1 MLHLFS
7 LSKLAYTRLLL
18 QYVLWPPKQFC
29 QFYFKK
35 EKFYVLSSFSGQ
47 EALDILF
54 QNNLDLI
61 ILDINLPDLS
71 GFDLIEQIKII
82 NSNIPILIL
91 SACDLD
97 SAILHGFNLGAED
110 YVTKPFN
117 IEILHKK
124 INVILKR
131 NTKNT
136 FYKDDHLFF
145 DKNTSKLVIDNKEIK
160 LTPLEFKLLSLFL
173 ENQNQI
179 ILKETI
185 IEKIW
190 DSNENYVDEHT
201 LLVNISRL
209 RNKIEDDKHHYIK
222 TVYGL
227 GYRWCHDE

>member
-1 MLHLFS
+1 M
-7 LSKLAYTRLLL
+7 YNILLIEDDRPL
-18 QYVLWPPKQFC
+18 NKAISV
-29 QFYFKK
+29 YFKK

-54 QNNLDLI
+54 QSNLDLI
-61 ILDINLPDLS
+61 ILDINHPDLS

-227 GYRWCHDE
+227 GYRWCQDE

>member
-1 MLHLFS
+1 M
-7 LSKLAYTRLLL
+7 
-18 QYVLWPPKQFC
+18 
-29 QFYFKK
+29 
-35 EKFYVLSSFSGQ
+35 
-47 EALDILF
+47 
-54 QNNLDLI
+54 
-61 ILDINLPDLS
+61 
-71 GFDLIEQIKII
+71 
-82 NSNIPILIL
+82 PI
-91 SACDLD
+91 SY
-97 SAILHGFNLGAED
+97 GFNLGAED

-209 RNKIEDDKHHYIK
+209 PNMHMTSEELMESKKSARTIVLLEGCII
-222 TVYGL
+222 L
-227 GYRWCHDE
+227 GC

>member
-1 MLHLFS
+1 MNNI
-7 LSKLAYTRLLL
+7 LLIEDDRPL
-18 QYVLWPPKQFC
+18 NKAISV
-29 QFYFKK
+29 YFKK
-35 EKFYVLSSFSGQ
+35 EKFHVISCYCGQ
-47 EALDILF
+47 EALNTLL

-71 GFDLIEQIKII
+71 GFDLIKQIKII

-97 SAILHGFNLGAED
+97 SDILHGFNLGAED

-131 NTKNT
+131 NTKNI
-136 FYKDDHLFF
+136 FYKDNHLFF
-145 DKNTSKLVIDNKEIK
+145 DKNISKLVIDNKEIK

-179 ILKETI
+179 LLKETI

-209 RNKIEDDKHHYIK
+209 RNKIEDNKHHYIK

>member
-1 MLHLFS
+1 M
-7 LSKLAYTRLLL
+7 YNILLIEDDRPL
-18 QYVLWPPKQFC
+18 NKAISV
-29 QFYFKK
+29 YFKK
-35 EKFYVLSSFSGQ
+35 EKFYVLSTFSGQ
-47 EALDILF
+47 EALDILL

-179 ILKETI
+179 LLKETI

>member
-1 MLHLFS
+1 M
-7 LSKLAYTRLLL
+7 YNILLIEDDRAL
-18 QYVLWPPKQFC
+18 NKAISV
-29 QFYFKK
+29 YFKK

-227 GYRWCHDE
+227 GYRWCQDE

>member
-1 MLHLFS
+1 M
-7 LSKLAYTRLLL
+7 YNILLIEDDRPL
-18 QYVLWPPKQFC
+18 NKAISV
-29 QFYFKK
+29 YFKK

-145 DKNTSKLVIDNKEIK
+145 DKNTSKLVINNEETK

>member
-1 MLHLFS
+1 M
-7 LSKLAYTRLLL
+7 YNILLIEDDRPL
-18 QYVLWPPKQFC
+18 NKAISV
-29 QFYFKK
+29 YFKK

-227 GYRWCHDE
+227 GYR

>member
-1 MLHLFS
+1 M
-7 LSKLAYTRLLL
+7 YNILLIEDDRPL
-18 QYVLWPPKQFC
+18 NKAISV
-29 QFYFKK
+29 YFKK
-35 EKFYVLSSFSGQ
+35 EIFYVLSSFSGQ

-160 LTPLEFKLLSLFL
+160 LTPLEIKLLSLFL
-173 ENQNQI
+173 EKQNQI

-227 GYRWCHDE
+227 GYRWCQDE

>member
-1 MLHLFS
+1 MNNI
-7 LSKLAYTRLLL
+7 LLIEDDRPL
-18 QYVLWPPKQFC
+18 NKAISI
-29 QFYFKK
+29 YFKK
-35 EKFYVLSSFSGQ
+35 EKFHVISCYCGQ
-47 EALDILF
+47 EALNILL

-71 GFDLIEQIKII
+71 GFDLIKQIKII

-97 SAILHGFNLGAED
+97 SDILHGFNLGAED

-136 FYKDDHLFF
+136 FYKDNHLFF
-145 DKNTSKLVIDNKEIK
+145 DKNISKLVIDNKEIK

-179 ILKETI
+179 LLKETI

-209 RNKIEDDKHHYIK
+209 RNKIEDNKHHYIK

>member
-1 MLHLFS
+1 M
-7 LSKLAYTRLLL
+7 YNILLIEDDRPL
-18 QYVLWPPKQFC
+18 NKAISV
-29 QFYFKK
+29 YFKK

-47 EALDILF
+47 EALDILS

-227 GYRWCHDE
+227 GYR

>member
-1 MLHLFS
+1 M
-7 LSKLAYTRLLL
+7 YNILLIEDDRPL
-18 QYVLWPPKQFC
+18 NKAISV
-29 QFYFKK
+29 YFKK

-47 EALDILF
+47 EALDILS

-145 DKNTSKLVIDNKEIK
+145 DKNTSKLVIDNKGIK

>member
-1 MLHLFS
+1 M
-7 LSKLAYTRLLL
+7 YNILLIEDDRPL
-18 QYVLWPPKQFC
+18 NKAISV
-29 QFYFKK
+29 YFKK

-136 FYKDDHLFF
+136 FYKDGHLFF

-227 GYRWCHDE
+227 GYRWCQDE

>member
-1 MLHLFS
+1 M
-7 LSKLAYTRLLL
+7 YNILLIEDDRPL
-18 QYVLWPPKQFC
+18 NKAISV
-29 QFYFKK
+29 YFKK

-222 TVYGL
+222 SVYGL

>member
-1 MLHLFS
+1 M
-7 LSKLAYTRLLL
+7 YNILLIEDDRPL
-18 QYVLWPPKQFC
+18 NKAISV
-29 QFYFKK
+29 YFKK

-97 SAILHGFNLGAED
+97 SAILHGFNMGADD

>member
-1 MLHLFS
+1 M
-7 LSKLAYTRLLL
+7 YNILLIEDDRPL
-18 QYVLWPPKQFC
+18 NKAISV
-29 QFYFKK
+29 YFKK

-131 NTKNT
+131 NTKNI

-179 ILKETI
+179 LLKETI

>member
-1 MLHLFS
+1 M
-7 LSKLAYTRLLL
+7 YNILLIEDDRPL
-18 QYVLWPPKQFC
+18 NKAISV
-29 QFYFKK
+29 YFKK

-61 ILDINLPDLS
+61 ILYINLPDLS

-227 GYRWCHDE
+227 GYRWCQDE

>member
-1 MLHLFS
+1 MYNILVVDDDKEIVKAIEIYLGKENYNIFTAYDGEQALKVIQENEIHL
-7 LSKLAYTRLLL
+7 
-18 QYVLWPPKQFC
+18 V
-29 QFYFKK
+29 
-35 EKFYVLSSFSGQ
+35 
-47 EALDILF
+47 
-54 QNNLDLI
+54 
-61 ILDINLPDLS
+61 ILDVMMPKKDGIETLS
-71 GFDLIEQIKII
+71 EIRKDK
-82 NSNIPILIL
+82 NIPVIML
-91 SACDLD
+91 SAKSEDVDKINGL
-97 SAILHGFNLGAED
+97 NVGADD

-131 NTKNT
+131 NTKNI

-145 DKNTSKLVIDNKEIK
+145 DKNTSKLVINNEETK
-160 LTPLEFKLLSLFL
+160 LTPLEFKLLSFFL

-179 ILKETI
+179 LLKETI

-227 GYRWCHDE
+227 GYRWCQDE

>member
-1 MLHLFS
+1 M
-7 LSKLAYTRLLL
+7 YNILLIEDDRPL
-18 QYVLWPPKQFC
+18 NKAISV
-29 QFYFKK
+29 YFKK

-209 RNKIEDDKHHYIK
+209 RNKIEFVEKKMIIEIENK
-222 TVYGL
+222 NKA
-227 GYRWCHDE
+227 

>member
-1 MLHLFS
+1 M
-7 LSKLAYTRLLL
+7 YNILLIEDDRPL
-18 QYVLWPPKQFC
+18 NKAISV
-29 QFYFKK
+29 YFKK

-61 ILDINLPDLS
+61 IFDINLPDLS

>member
-1 MLHLFS
+1 M
-7 LSKLAYTRLLL
+7 YNILLIEDDRPL
-18 QYVLWPPKQFC
+18 NKAISV
-29 QFYFKK
+29 YFKK

-47 EALDILF
+47 EALDILS

-179 ILKETI
+179 ILKGTI

>member
-1 MLHLFS
+1 MYNIS
-7 LSKLAYTRLLL
+7 LIEDDRPLNKAIS
-18 QYVLWPPKQFC
+18 V
-29 QFYFKK
+29 YFKK

-97 SAILHGFNLGAED
+97 SVILHGFNLGAED

>member
-1 MLHLFS
+1 M
-7 LSKLAYTRLLL
+7 YNILLIEDDRPL
-18 QYVLWPPKQFC
+18 NKAISV
-29 QFYFKK
+29 YFKK

-47 EALDILF
+47 EALDILS

-71 GFDLIEQIKII
+71 VFDLIEQIKIM
-82 NSNIPILIL
+82 NLNIPILIL

-97 SAILHGFNLGAED
+97 SDILHGFNLGAED

-145 DKNTSKLVIDNKEIK
+145 DKNISKLEINNKEIK

-179 ILKETI
+179 LLKERI

-190 DSNENYVDEHT
+190 DVNENYVDEHT

>member
-1 MLHLFS
+1 M
-7 LSKLAYTRLLL
+7 YNILLIEDDTAL
-18 QYVLWPPKQFC
+18 NKAISV
-29 QFYFKK
+29 YFKK
-35 EKFYVLSSFSGQ
+35 EKFHVLSCFSGQ

-61 ILDINLPDLS
+61 
-71 GFDLIEQIKII
+71 EQIKIM
-82 NSNIPILIL
+82 NLNIPILIL

-97 SAILHGFNLGAED
+97 SDILHGFNLGAED

-131 NTKNT
+131 NTKNI

-145 DKNTSKLVIDNKEIK
+145 DKNTSKLVINNEETK
-160 LTPLEFKLLSLFL
+160 LTPLEFELLSFFL

-179 ILKETI
+179 LLKETI

-227 GYRWCHDE
+227 GYRWCQDE

>member
-1 MLHLFS
+1 M
-7 LSKLAYTRLLL
+7 YNILLIEDDTAL
-18 QYVLWPPKQFC
+18 NKAISV
-29 QFYFKK
+29 YFKK
-35 EKFYVLSSFSGQ
+35 ENFQVDSFFCGHDMID
-47 EALDILF
+47 ALEKNNFDI
-54 QNNLDLI
+54 I

-71 GFDLIEQIKII
+71 GFDLIKQIKLI
-82 NSNIPILIL
+82 NSNIPVIIL

-97 SAILHGFNLGAED
+97 SDILHGFNLGAED

-117 IEILHKK
+117 IEIFHKK

-136 FYKDDHLFF
+136 VYKDDHLFF
-145 DKNTSKLVIDNKEIK
+145 DKNISKLEINNKEIK

-173 ENQNQI
+173 ENQNQVL
-179 ILKETI
+179 LKERI

-190 DSNENYVDEHT
+190 DVNENYVDEHT

-227 GYRWCHDE
+227 GYRWCQDE

>member
-1 MLHLFS
+1 M
-7 LSKLAYTRLLL
+7 YNILLIEDDRPL
-18 QYVLWPPKQFC
+18 NKAISV
-29 QFYFKK
+29 YFKK
-35 EKFYVLSSFSGQ
+35 EKFYVLSTFSGQ

-145 DKNTSKLVIDNKEIK
+145 DKNTSKLVINNEETK

>member
-1 MLHLFS
+1 MYS
-7 LSKLAYTRLLL
+7 ILLIEDDVAL
-18 QYVLWPPKQFC
+18 NKAISV
-29 QFYFKK
+29 YFKK
-35 EKFYVLSSFSGQ
+35 ENFQVDSFFCGHDMID
-47 EALDILF
+47 ALEKKNFDI
-54 QNNLDLI
+54 I

-71 GFDLIEQIKII
+71 GFDLIKQIKLI
-82 NSNIPILIL
+82 NSNIPVIIL

-97 SAILHGFNLGAED
+97 SDILHGFNLGAED

>member
-1 MLHLFS
+1 M
-7 LSKLAYTRLLL
+7 YNILLIEDDRPL
-18 QYVLWPPKQFC
+18 NKAISV
-29 QFYFKK
+29 YFKK

-47 EALDILF
+47 EALDILS

-71 GFDLIEQIKII
+71 GFDLIEQIKIM

-97 SAILHGFNLGAED
+97 SDILHGFNLGAED

-145 DKNTSKLVIDNKEIK
+145 DKNISKLEINNKEIK

-179 ILKETI
+179 LLKERI

-227 GYRWCHDE
+227 GYRWCQDE

>member
-1 MLHLFS
+1 M
-7 LSKLAYTRLLL
+7 YNILLIEDDRPL
-18 QYVLWPPKQFC
+18 NKAISV
-29 QFYFKK
+29 YFKK

-61 ILDINLPDLS
+61 ILDVNLPDLS

-145 DKNTSKLVIDNKEIK
+145 DKNTSKLVINNK
-160 LTPLEFKLLSLFL
+160 EFKLLSLFL

>member
-1 MLHLFS
+1 M
-7 LSKLAYTRLLL
+7 YNILLIEDDRPL
-18 QYVLWPPKQFC
+18 NKAISV
-29 QFYFKK
+29 YFKK

-47 EALDILF
+47 EALDILS

-97 SAILHGFNLGAED
+97 SVILHGFNLGAED

>member
-1 MLHLFS
+1 M
-7 LSKLAYTRLLL
+7 YNILLIEDDRPL
-18 QYVLWPPKQFC
+18 NKAISV
-29 QFYFKK
+29 YFKK

-110 YVTKPFN
+110 CVTKPFN

-227 GYRWCHDE
+227 GYRWCQDE

>member
-1 MLHLFS
+1 MYNILLIEDDRHLNKAIS
-7 LSKLAYTRLLL
+7 
-18 QYVLWPPKQFC
+18 V
-29 QFYFKK
+29 YFKK

-227 GYRWCHDE
+227 GYRWCQDE

>member
-1 MLHLFS
+1 M
-7 LSKLAYTRLLL
+7 YNILLIEDDRPL
-18 QYVLWPPKQFC
+18 NKAISV
-29 QFYFKK
+29 YFKK

-110 YVTKPFN
+110 YITKPFN

-227 GYRWCHDE
+227 GYRWCQDE

>member
-1 MLHLFS
+1 M
-7 LSKLAYTRLLL
+7 YNILLIEDDRPL
-18 QYVLWPPKQFC
+18 NKAISV
-29 QFYFKK
+29 YFKK

-47 EALDILF
+47 EALDILS

-97 SAILHGFNLGAED
+97 SAILHGLNLGAED

>member
-1 MLHLFS
+1 M
-7 LSKLAYTRLLL
+7 YNILLIEDDRPL
-18 QYVLWPPKQFC
+18 NKAISV
-29 QFYFKK
+29 YFKK

-227 GYRWCHDE
+227 QVVS

>member
-1 MLHLFS
+1 M
-7 LSKLAYTRLLL
+7 YNILLIEDDRPL
-18 QYVLWPPKQFC
+18 NKAISV
-29 QFYFKK
+29 YFKK

-47 EALDILF
+47 EALDILS

-190 DSNENYVDEHT
+190 DSNEIYVDEHT

>member
-1 MLHLFS
+1 M
-7 LSKLAYTRLLL
+7 
-18 QYVLWPPKQFC
+18 
-29 QFYFKK
+29 
-35 EKFYVLSSFSGQ
+35 
-47 EALDILF
+47 
-54 QNNLDLI
+54 NL
-61 ILDINLPDLS
+61 
-71 GFDLIEQIKII
+71 
-82 NSNIPILIL
+82 NIPILIL

-97 SAILHGFNLGAED
+97 SDILHGFNLGAED

-131 NTKNT
+131 NTKNI

-145 DKNTSKLVIDNKEIK
+145 DKNTSKLVINND
-160 LTPLEFKLLSLFL
+160 EFKLLSFFL

-179 ILKETI
+179 LLKETI

-227 GYRWCHDE
+227 GYRWCQDE

>member
-1 MLHLFS
+1 M
-7 LSKLAYTRLLL
+7 YNILLIEDDRPL
-18 QYVLWPPKQFC
+18 YKAISV
-29 QFYFKK
+29 YFKK

-227 GYRWCHDE
+227 GYRWCQDE